1 MEIYFDDK
9 LIDEDY
15 YTGLS
20 TNFTLFGD
28 TFYLGSTA
36 SNNYNLSI
44 DKEAITS
51 HPNIVTVKNE
61 GTLVATLVVDEVEE
75 NDFEYRYTL
84 TDQMLNL
91 EFKYDASE
99 LMSNG
104 GATLLKIAQDI
115 CNKAGIELA
124 TMNFRGYNKNIN
136 WYDNTRTA
144 REYIGYIAEL
154 NGGYAQIGKDGK
166 LYFIKQNEPSVKTIS
181 IEDCSDF
188 EIGEKH
194 VITRVVYE
202 QGTLKYEYGDETGNT
217 LYLNGDNVYIT
228 EQSEVEEIFN
238 EINGFE
244 FYSFSTNNCPI
255 DYNIMAGQ
263 IITFT
268 DGIND
273 YPVIA
278 GYDELTFNGDWYGGY
293 KLDVATKKQEETQ
306 VIGTDEKIRN
316 LIIKVDRE
324 SNKITQ
330 AIEEI
335 DDQNEKINKVTQTV
349 DELNSKIQDIADITT
364 FGESMYA
371 KVELDS
377 INESEPIQITVKPTV
392 ENISY
397 LYPNSGLYPSETLY
411 PKVRTLRFTNK
422 SLKENEEGKYIDFI
436 FPDDLLIASDGT
448 CDEFYLGYDEQ
459 ICQVIKR
466 CKYNADGT
474 VSKLDTE
481 QIISYEYP
489 KIQLKDGDYTIEL
502 LGYTNA
508 YLGIRLMAQNIY
520 TSQYATK
527 AELSSNITQTKKEVD
542 VSVNEKLINYATT
555 EEMNSAIKVTADSI
569 NNEVTKKVNEDEL
582 GTKIE
587 QNYEA
592 VKLAWNL
599 ISEFIQYEIREGTPA
614 LAIKNNLKKI
624 LMSLNKT
631 GIHFYDGTEKVI
643 GDIGLIEKDSMK
655 QIAFSVNGTNGA
667 NAMVWGVDYNGTFI
681 PVFMYEGY
689 NKESGTEVGGTFYME
704 APLLMQGN
712 VLYLGNGTN
721 SPNIVGDDTGNL
733 NITGDNIYLNGA
745 TTATEVYSDN
755 YYSNDGDTKS
765 IFSSNVSYIDA
776 LWNSE
781 SIYISDGANNHF
793 LLTSSSSDKNLKKN
807 IKDVEISA
815 LNLIR
820 KIKHK
825 QFDWKSTNNHQ
836 NIGYIAQEMQ
846 KISEN
851 FVHHNV
857 FKDKNGKEEENWQI
871 NILAVL
877 ATATKAIQEQ
887 QEQIE
892 QLQKKMNKLKGE
904 KDG

>member
-124 TMNFRGYNKNIN
+124 TMNFRGYNKSIN

-166 LYFIKQNEPSVKTIS
+166 LYFLKQNEQSVKTIS

-422 SLKENEEGKYIDFI
+422 SLKESEEGKYIDFI

-520 TSQYATK
+520 TTQFATK
-527 AELSSNITQTKKEVD
+527 AELGSEIKQTTDEINLSVDKK
-542 VSVNEKLINYATT
+542 LTNYSTT
-555 EEMNSAIKVTADSI
+555 TEMNSAISVKANEISSSVSKTYATKNELTTAKSEIKQTTDSI
-569 NNEVTKKVNEDEL
+569 QSQVSSNDTDISTLKQTANSISSEVSKKVGNDEVIS
-582 GTKIE
+582 KIN
-587 QNYEA
+587 QSSEA
-592 VKLAWNL
+592 VTILANKLGLTANDILNL
-599 ISEFIQYEIREGTPA
+599 IAGNAINLSSKNITIKSNNFNVDKNGNMTCTNANVTGTIKSSNATITGGKINISGEGSATDLIRISNSNNSSERTYIQPVGAGFVGTSGRIDLMVAGSSSDSSFIDLTDSSGYTSVKGAGIRTPTLTQTSKESKKKNITKYNEKALDIVKDSEIYTYNFKGE
-614 LAIKNNLKKI
+614 NDEDKKHI
-624 LMSLNKT
+624 
-631 GIHFYDGTEKVI
+631 GFVI
-643 GDIGLIEKDSMK
+643 GDAGGNYKTPEQVISNDREGIENYSMTSILWKAFQEYITEKD
-655 QIAFSVNGTNGA
+655 
-667 NAMVWGVDYNGTFI
+667 
-681 PVFMYEGY
+681 
-689 NKESGTEVGGTFYME
+689 
-704 APLLMQGN
+704 
-712 VLYLGNGTN
+712 
-721 SPNIVGDDTGNL
+721 
-733 NITGDNIYLNGA
+733 
-745 TTATEVYSDN
+745 
-755 YYSNDGDTKS
+755 
-765 IFSSNVSYIDA
+765 
-776 LWNSE
+776 
-781 SIYISDGANNHF
+781 
-793 LLTSSSSDKNLKKN
+793 
-807 IKDVEISA
+807 
-815 LNLIR
+815 
-820 KIKHK
+820 
-825 QFDWKSTNNHQ
+825 
-836 NIGYIAQEMQ
+836 
-846 KISEN
+846 
-851 FVHHNV
+851 
-857 FKDKNGKEEENWQI
+857 
-871 NILAVL
+871 
-877 ATATKAIQEQ
+877 
-887 QEQIE
+887 EQIE
-892 QLQKKMNKLKGE
+892 QLQKEINKLKGE

>member
-20 TNFTLFGD
+20 TNFALFGD

-44 DKEAITS
+44 DKETITS

-61 GTLVATLVVDEVEE
+61 GALVATLVVDEVEE

-84 TDQMLNL
+84 TDKMLNL

-104 GATLLKIAQDI
+104 GVTLLKIAQDI

-124 TMNFRGYNKNIN
+124 TMNFRGYNKSIN

-154 NGGYAQIGKDGK
+154 NGGYAQIGKDGR
-166 LYFIKQNEPSVKTIS
+166 LYFIKQNEPSVKTIN

-273 YPVIA
+273 YPIIA

-422 SLKENEEGKYIDFI
+422 SLEENEEGKYIDFI
-436 FPDDLLIASDGT
+436 LPDDLLIASDGT
-448 CDEFYLGYDEQ
+448 CDEFYFGYDEQ

-520 TSQYATK
+520 TTQFATK
-527 AELSSNITQTKKEVD
+527 AELSSEIKQTTDEINLSVDKK
-542 VSVNEKLINYATT
+542 LTNYSTT
-555 EEMNSAIKVTADSI
+555 TEMNSAISVKANEISSSVSKTYTTKNELTTAKSEIKQTTDGISREVSKKVG
-569 NNEVTKKVNEDEL
+569 NNEVIS
-582 GTKIE
+582 KIN
-587 QNYEA
+587 QSSEA
-592 VKLAWNL
+592 VTILANKLGLTANDILNL
-599 ISEFIQYEIREGTPA
+599 IAGNAINLSSKNITIKSDNFSVDRYGKVIMKDAHILGGNISMEGDDTTPTIEITNGDQEWFEAYVSNINMRYWYPGYNCYVGQYLQKGGYYVENESTGQSTTVWYNGITTPTITQTSKESKKKNISKYNEKALDIVKDSEIYTYNFKGE
-614 LAIKNNLKKI
+614 NNKDKKHI
-624 LMSLNKT
+624 
-631 GIHFYDGTEKVI
+631 GFVI
-643 GDIGLIEKDSMK
+643 GDEGGNYKTPEQVISNDREGIENYSMTSILWKAFQEYITEKD
-655 QIAFSVNGTNGA
+655 
-667 NAMVWGVDYNGTFI
+667 
-681 PVFMYEGY
+681 
-689 NKESGTEVGGTFYME
+689 
-704 APLLMQGN
+704 
-712 VLYLGNGTN
+712 
-721 SPNIVGDDTGNL
+721 
-733 NITGDNIYLNGA
+733 
-745 TTATEVYSDN
+745 
-755 YYSNDGDTKS
+755 
-765 IFSSNVSYIDA
+765 
-776 LWNSE
+776 
-781 SIYISDGANNHF
+781 
-793 LLTSSSSDKNLKKN
+793 
-807 IKDVEISA
+807 
-815 LNLIR
+815 
-820 KIKHK
+820 
-825 QFDWKSTNNHQ
+825 
-836 NIGYIAQEMQ
+836 
-846 KISEN
+846 
-851 FVHHNV
+851 
-857 FKDKNGKEEENWQI
+857 
-871 NILAVL
+871 
-877 ATATKAIQEQ
+877 
-887 QEQIE
+887 EQIE
-892 QLQKKMNKLKGE
+892 QLQKEINKLKGE
-904 KDG
+904 RNG

>member
-520 TSQYATK
+520 TTQFATK
-527 AELSSNITQTKKEVD
+527 AELGSEIKQTTDEINLSVDKK
-542 VSVNEKLINYATT
+542 LTNYSTT
-555 EEMNSAIKVTADSI
+555 TEMNSAISVKANEISSSVSKTYATKNELTTAKSEIKQTTDSI
-569 NNEVTKKVNEDEL
+569 QSQVSSNDTDISTLRQTANSISSEVSKKVGNNEVIS
-582 GTKIE
+582 KIN
-587 QNYEA
+587 QSSEA
-592 VKLAWNL
+592 VTILANKLGLTANDILNL
-599 ISEFIQYEIREGTPA
+599 IAGNAINLSSKNITIKSDNFNVDKNGNMDCNNATLNNITVTGNNISYKPSNSSYQSFIVYKPNDT
-614 LAIKNNLKKI
+614 
-624 LMSLNKT
+624 SLSNTISWGDIYVGK
-631 GIHFYDGTEKVI
+631 GGSGNVHIFGDGTNSGIYVTNSSNETQILPNMVYTPKVIQTSKESKKKNITKYNEKALDIVKDSEIYIYNFKGENDEDKKHIGFVI
-643 GDIGLIEKDSMK
+643 GDEGGNYKTPEQVISNDREGIENYSMTSILWKAFQEYITEKD
-655 QIAFSVNGTNGA
+655 
-667 NAMVWGVDYNGTFI
+667 
-681 PVFMYEGY
+681 
-689 NKESGTEVGGTFYME
+689 
-704 APLLMQGN
+704 
-712 VLYLGNGTN
+712 
-721 SPNIVGDDTGNL
+721 
-733 NITGDNIYLNGA
+733 
-745 TTATEVYSDN
+745 
-755 YYSNDGDTKS
+755 
-765 IFSSNVSYIDA
+765 
-776 LWNSE
+776 
-781 SIYISDGANNHF
+781 
-793 LLTSSSSDKNLKKN
+793 
-807 IKDVEISA
+807 
-815 LNLIR
+815 
-820 KIKHK
+820 
-825 QFDWKSTNNHQ
+825 
-836 NIGYIAQEMQ
+836 
-846 KISEN
+846 
-851 FVHHNV
+851 
-857 FKDKNGKEEENWQI
+857 
-871 NILAVL
+871 
-877 ATATKAIQEQ
+877 
-887 QEQIE
+887 EQIE
-892 QLQKKMNKLKGE
+892 QLQKEINKLKGE